1 MNVFAKV
8 AVSASLAVGM
18 FLSSNSDLLSANKSK
33 EVKPIEMNNFDNS
46 VKPGADF
53 FRYSNGGWLR
63 DNPVPDEYSRWGAF
77 NILQEQ
83 NNEQLKSLMDEALKN
98 TSKNVD
104 MKKIGDFYSVAMDSA
119 RIEKEGIAPIKAY
132 LAKIDNIKNTD
143 DLMAVIAEFHT
154 FGMSPIFGM
163 YAGQDE
169 KNSKMIIT
177 NLVQSGLGMGN
188 RDYYTD
194 EDDQSKELRMRYV
207 EHLGNMFNL
216 LDKSSN
222 SQAIAK
228 SVFQLET
235 KLAKTSMTLLE
246 QRDPQ
251 ATYNAMDIK
260 KLQAMCPAVNWTA
273 YFKNIGIKNIS
284 KVNVTSTK
292 FFTGINEIIK
302 STSID
307 DWKNY
312 MKWNLITSAA
322 DYLNSSF
329 VNENFN
335 FFGKVLSGSK
345 ILQPRW
351 KRALNSTN
359 GALGDAVGK
368 EYCQRYFPAE
378 AKSRMLKLVAN
389 LKDAFDDHIQALT
402 WMSGPTKK
410 KAQEKLATMNVKIGY
425 PDKWKDYSKLTI
437 SKNNSYFE
445 NAMNANKFDFA
456 EMIKKVDKKA
466 DPKEWHMT
474 PQTVNAYYSPNSNE
488 IVFPAA
494 ILQPPFFFLNGD
506 DAINYGGIGAVIGHE
521 MTHGFDDQGK
531 QYDKD
536 GNLNNW
542 WTDEDTKKFEAKT
555 KVLVDQF
562 NKFELIGE
570 KVNGELTLGENIAD
584 LGGITLAHSALLKA
598 LKGQK
603 IEKIDGFSQE
613 QRLLLSWSQVW
624 RSNIR
629 EAELRRRLKDDVHS
643 PAEARVNGLMPN
655 LPFFHSAFDIKSGE
669 PLYRPESER
678 AVIW

>member
-1 MNVFAKV
+1 MNMFAKI

-119 RIEKEGIAPIKAY
+119 RIEKEGIAPIKTY
-132 LAKIDNIKNTD
+132 ITKIDKIKNID

-154 FGMSPIFGM
+154 YGMSPIFGI

-177 NLVQSGLGMGN
+177 NLYQSGLGMGN

-292 FFTGINEIIK
+292 FFTGISEIIK

-402 WMSGPTKK
+402 WMSEPTKK
-410 KAQEKLATMNVKIGY
+410 KAREKLAAMNVKIGY
-425 PDKWKDYSKLTI
+425 PDKWKNYSKLNI
-437 SKNNSYFE
+437 SKENSYFE

-542 WTDEDTKKFEAKT
+542 WTEEDTKKFEAKT

-603 IEKIDGFSQE
+603 IEKIDGFTQE

-655 LPFFHSAFDIKSGE
+655 LPFFHSAFDIKAGE
-669 PLYRPESER
+669 SLYRPESER
-678 AVIW
+678 ALIW

>member
-1 MNVFAKV
+1 MFAKI
-8 AVSASLAVGM
+8 AVSASLAVAM

-33 EVKPIEMNNFDNS
+33 EVKPIEMNNFDKS

-132 LAKIDNIKNTD
+132 ITKIEKIKNID

-154 FGMSPIFGM
+154 YGMSPIFGI

-177 NLVQSGLGMGN
+177 NLYQSGLGMGN

-194 EDDQSKELRMRYV
+194 EDDQSKELRMRYL

-292 FFTGINEIIK
+292 FFTGISEIIK

-402 WMSGPTKK
+402 WMSEPTKK
-410 KAQEKLATMNVKIGY
+410 KAREKLAAMNVKIGY
-425 PDKWKDYSKLTI
+425 PDKWKNYSKLNI
-437 SKNNSYFE
+437 SKENSYFE

-542 WTDEDTKKFEAKT
+542 WTEEDTKKFEAKT

-570 KVNGELTLGENIAD
+570 
-584 LGGITLAHSALLKA
+584 H
-598 LKGQK
+598 
-603 IEKIDGFSQE
+603 
-613 QRLLLSWSQVW
+613 
-624 RSNIR
+624 
-629 EAELRRRLKDDVHS
+629 
-643 PAEARVNGLMPN
+643 
-655 LPFFHSAFDIKSGE
+655 
-669 PLYRPESER
+669 
-678 AVIW
+678 